1 MNDRNW
7 TLLLEAIQER
17 KVVLIVGDNL
27 FHMASSQETNVKD
40 YLLNS
45 LNDKFAQNQIR
56 AENLTELNE
65 YIIDYNY
72 LNRRKGDITNIYY
85 EINQILKS
93 SDITCHP
100 SLKQLV
106 KSGYF
111 PLILSTSIIPGVG
124 NILGIDSSY
133 VYSYRKTECSDINVE
148 MLDPSFPTLYHLF
161 GKASALAKSYMVTE
175 DDLLDYMH
183 YWHDSKTRPTNI
195 SNYLAGKYILVLGC
209 DYPNWLFRFFWH
221 SIKNFDISSSA
232 TEYTGIVSVESEND
246 DKDLRNFLYRIQ
258 TDVCQDASS
267 FLGELVLKLNELD
280 HVDEKENDSDVHQ
293 DDIDF
298 FISYASED
306 LNIADNIA
314 QVFKEYGAENVWF
327 DKKRLRA
334 GNDYD
339 RVIKKSI
346 MKAKRFVPILSQNTL
361 VAEGRYFRKEWC
373 LAEDARMI
381 NYPKEYIV
389 PIIIDDCDVYSDA
402 FPETFAKAHCIHVS
416 SPEFKLSIKELI
428 RSIRR

>member
-1 MNDRNW
+1 MKDRNW
-7 TLLLEAIQER
+7 NLLLDAIKER

-27 FHMASSQETNVKD
+27 FHMVGSQEINVKD

-45 LNDKFAQNQIR
+45 LNDKFAQSQIR

-72 LNRRKGDITNIYY
+72 QNRRKGDVTNIYY

-93 SDITCHP
+93 SDVTCRP
-100 SLKQLV
+100 SLKQLI

-111 PLILSTSIIPGVG
+111 PLILSTSIIPDIGD
-124 NILGIDSSY
+124 ILGIDSSS
-133 VYSYRKTECSDINVE
+133 VYYYRKSEYSDINVE
-148 MLDPSFPTLYHLF
+148 MLDPSSPTLYHLF
-161 GKASALAKSYMVTE
+161 GKANTLAKSYMVTE

-183 YWHDSKTRPTNI
+183 YWHDSKTRPADI

-221 SIKNFDISSSA
+221 SIKNFDISSSIE
-232 TEYTGIVSVESEND
+232 EYTGVVSVDSKND
-246 DKDLRNFLYRIQ
+246 DMDLRNFLYRIQ
-258 TDVCQDASS
+258 AEVCQDASF
-267 FLGELVLKLNELD
+267 FLDELVLKINELN
-280 HVDEKENDSDVHQ
+280 HVDKKDSDVHQ
-293 DDIDF
+293 GDIDF

-306 LNIADNIA
+306 LKIADNIA
-314 QVFKEYGAENVWF
+314 KVFKEYGAEKVWF
-327 DKKRLRA
+327 DKERLKA

-339 RVIKKSI
+339 RVIQKSI

-373 LAEDARMI
+373 IAEDARKI
-381 NYPKEYIV
+381 NYPREYIV

-402 FPETFAKAHCIHVS
+402 FPETFAKAHCIHIS